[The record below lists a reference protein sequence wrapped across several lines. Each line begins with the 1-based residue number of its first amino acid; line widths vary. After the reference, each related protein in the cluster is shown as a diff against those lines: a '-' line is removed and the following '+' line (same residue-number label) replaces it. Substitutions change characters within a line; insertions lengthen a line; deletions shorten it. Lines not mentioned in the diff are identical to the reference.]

1 MHCRKRLLLT
11 TFLYPISLSKNSLR
25 CCLAFSISEPYIT
38 SQHFHRSRTIVTS
51 TFKTVS
57 TACNPITTSFQ
68 HQVLPSFIE
77 EDPTMTREDC
87 QLRVVSYN
95 ILSSHL
101 ASPTHHTKCDPEQL
115 EASTRLP
122 KILNKLQEELDHSND
137 KGEPAI
143 FCLQE
148 VSHDWAAALHT
159 FFAERNYHMITAL
172 YGKKFNGY
180 MGIATAFPMD
190 KFETLQVDLCRLS
203 DKKKGGW
210 PKAPLDPEPGFISKY
225 IFQPFMKPILSTVH
239 YLRGNKAK
247 LEDPWEYSQW
257 RFNQFIGIKLK
268 PRDKNKVFWVGN
280 YHMPCAFRT
289 PAVMNIHVD
298 LVSDRIQSLA
308 GSDEYVL
315 AGDFN
320 ILPDSPHYKLLRT
333 GTLDEN
339 DETYPPP
346 KYSMTWESSFQGMR
360 SAYYEVHGKEPQ
372 FTNNAHNG
380 ALNAESFIGTLD
392 YIFLS
397 ENIKVVDVKD
407 TPSMDDWKG
416 VYPDENEPSDHVMIA
431 ASLRL

>member
-1 MHCRKRLLLT
+1 MHCRKHLLLT

-25 CCLAFSISEPYIT
+25 CLAFSIAEPIIPK
-38 SQHFHRSRTIVTS
+38 HFQRFRTIAS
-51 TFKTVS
+51 TF
-57 TACNPITTSFQ
+57 TTTTTPCHNSNTFYQ
-68 HQVLPSFIE
+68 HQVLPSSIE
-77 EDPTMTREDC
+77 EDPTMTNKDSC
-87 QLRVVSYN
+87 QVRVVTYN

-122 KILNKLQEELDHSND
+122 KILSKLQDELDHCKD
-137 KGEPAI
+137 KDEPVI

-159 FFAERNYHMITAL
+159 FFAEQNYHLVTAL

-210 PKAPLDPEPGFISKY
+210 PKAPLQPEPGFISKY
-225 IFQPFMKPILSTVH
+225 IFKPLMKPIVSTVQ
-239 YLRGNKAK
+239 YLRGSNKATAD
-247 LEDPWEYSQW
+247 DPWDYSQW

-289 PAVMNIHVD
+289 PAVMNIHAE
-298 LVSDRIQSLA
+298 LVSDRIQTLA
-308 GSDEYVL
+308 GSDEYIL

-333 GTLDEN
+333 GTLDKN
-339 DETYPPP
+339 DETYPPS
-346 KYSMTWESSFQGMR
+346 KYGVTWESSFQGMR
-360 SAYYEVHGKEPQ
+360 SAYHECNGEEPS

-380 ALNAESFIGTLD
+380 ALNTESFIGTLD

-397 ENIKVVDVKD
+397 ENIEVISVKD

-416 VYPDENEPSDHVMIA
+416 VYPDENEPSDHVLIA

>member
-1 MHCRKRLLLT
+1 MNYRNRLLL
-11 TFLYPISLSKNSLR
+11 TFLYPISLRKNSLH
-25 CCLAFSISEPYIT
+25 CLAFSIAETYSPLHYKRP
-38 SQHFHRSRTIVTS
+38 RSYTS
-51 TFKTVS
+51 TSCKTLISS
-57 TACNPITTSFQ
+57 TARNIGTSSQ

-77 EDPTMTREDC
+77 EDPIMSTKDF
-87 QLRVVSYN
+87 QFRVVSYN

-115 EASTRLP
+115 QSSTRLP
-122 KILNKLQEELDHSND
+122 KILNKLQEELDTSNV
-137 KGEPAI
+137 KNEPVI

-159 FFAERNYHMITAL
+159 FFAQRKYHLVTAL

-210 PKAPLDPEPGFISKY
+210 PRAPPEPEPGFMSKY
-225 IFQPFMKPILSTVH
+225 IFKPLMKPIVSTVH
-239 YLRGNKAK
+239 YLRGNKPAA
-247 LEDPWEYSQW
+247 EDPWDYSQW

-268 PRDKNKVFWVGN
+268 PRDKNTVFWVGN

-289 PAVMNIHVD
+289 PAVMNIHAD
-298 LVSDRIQSLA
+298 LVSDRIQTLA
-308 GSDEYVL
+308 GSDEYIL

-333 GTLDEN
+333 GKLDEN

-346 KYSMTWESSFQGMR
+346 KYGVTWESSFQGMK
-360 SAYYEVHGKEPQ
+360 SAYYEFDGKEPV

-397 ENIKVVDVKD
+397 ENVKVLGVKD
-407 TPSMDDWKG
+407 TPSMDNWKG
-416 VYPDENEPSDHVMIA
+416 VYPDENEPSDHVLIA